1 MKKLFTLL
9 CAALLSAGTWAD
21 TAILSWQLGANG
33 TELGDAGK
41 VNSITGAAGS
51 AAEGWTIAMTGN
63 TEKNW
68 ANSSKPISCGSASY
82 VGLKN
87 SNNVQIT
94 VTAPAGV
101 FASQVEFY
109 VHSNDASVD
118 ALLKEFDGAT
128 CSDAIT
134 AHKNDYATPT
144 YIVKEL
150 STPKN
155 QFTFNFGGK
164 QVCFVAIITYAGNTN
179 PNCTAPQIA
188 FGDWSDT
195 NNGFPVTLTTNEAG
209 VTLSY
214 SVNGADYEAY
224 TDVFYVGSK
233 AVVSAKASKE
243 GYNDAIATATA
254 PLHSL
259 ERVLDNDAFAFAE
272 GDSVCEGMRIIAP
285 SITLVLH
292 DYAWQ
297 NNSLAKTDTAAPA
310 EFGYTAFVGGSTN
323 PEPKDG
329 SIPTTGC
336 FYTFETKAKGTL
348 KVAAKINAGK
358 NLYVA
363 NAATEHLTP
372 KVNGEEVAYGGS
384 LSAATYGKIEFA
396 VQANNT
402 YYVWCTGSKLLLFGF
417 EFVEGEE
424 AAVKSIQQSAVS
436 IQKVIR
442 NGQVVILRDGVEY
455 TILGTQF

>member
-1 MKKLFTLL
+1 MKKLFTIL
-9 CAALLSAGTWAD
+9 CAALLSAGMWAD
-21 TAILSWQLGANG
+21 TAVLSMQLGVNG
-33 TELGDAGK
+33 AEAESA
-41 VNSITGAAGS
+41 NSITGAAGS

-63 TEKNW
+63 PDAKW
-68 ANSSKPISCGSASY
+68 AHSSKPISCNGTSY
-82 VGLKN
+82 LGLKN

-94 VTAPAGV
+94 VTAPAGQ

-109 VHSNDASVD
+109 VHSNDNSVD
-118 ALLKEFDGAT
+118 AALTEFDGNT
-128 CSDAIT
+128 CNDAVT
-134 AHKNDYATPT
+134 THKNDYANPT

-150 STPKN
+150 GTPKN
-155 QFTFNFGGK
+155 QFTFKFGGK
-164 QVCFVAIITYAGNTN
+164 QVCLVAIVTYAGNTN
-179 PNCTAPQIA
+179 PNCAAPQIS
-188 FGDWSDT
+188 FGDWNET
-195 NNGFPVTLTTNEAG
+195 EEGFPVTITTNEAG

-214 SVNGADYEAY
+214 SVDGADYVAY
-224 TDVFYVGSK
+224 SGVFYVGSK

-259 ERVLDNDAFAFAE
+259 ERQLIEDSFAFAA

-285 SITLVLH
+285 NITLVLH
-292 DYAWQ
+292 DHAWQ
-297 NNSLAKTDTAAPA
+297 NNAIAKVDTAAPA
-310 EFGYTAFVGGSTN
+310 DFGYTAFVGGSTN

-336 FYTFETKAKGTL
+336 FYTFETKADGTL

-363 NAATEHLTP
+363 TADEHLSP
-372 KVNGEEVAYGGS
+372 KVNGEEVAYGSS
-384 LSAATYGKIEFA
+384 LSAATYGMIEFA
-396 VQANNT
+396 VKANMI
-402 YYVWCTGSKLLLFGF
+402 YYVWCTGSKLILFGF
-417 EFVEGEE
+417 VFEEGITAVE
-424 AAVKSIQQSAVS
+424 SIQQSAVS

-442 NGQVVILRDGVEY
+442 DGQVRIMRDGVEY